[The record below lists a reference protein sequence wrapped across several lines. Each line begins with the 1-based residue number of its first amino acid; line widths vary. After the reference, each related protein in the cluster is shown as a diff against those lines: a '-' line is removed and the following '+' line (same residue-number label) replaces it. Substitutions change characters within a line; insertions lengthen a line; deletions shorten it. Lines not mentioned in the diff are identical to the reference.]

1 MRACLSSFER
11 ENSKKYDKWYES
23 TEGRQ
28 ADKLEKDL
36 FLKLVNPKKGETLLD
51 IGCGTGHFSFWFPN
65 LGLKVTGIDVSLNM
79 LGAALGR
86 LEHKEIKFVRG
97 DAHSLPFQDKSFD
110 LTVMITTLEFLRAPR
125 KAVQETFRV
134 TRRKVFLGV
143 LNRWSLLSLRRRLKA
158 LFRRSLYQKAK
169 FYSIRELRRLT
180 ENYLPQEVK
189 ILSQKTLKGAFIG
202 LVADLS

>member
-1 MRACLSSFER
+1 MMACLSPFER
-11 ENSKKYDKWYES
+11 ENTKRYDNWYES

-36 FLKLVNPKKGETLLD
+36 FLKLVHPKKGETLLD
-51 IGCGTGHFSFWFPN
+51 IGCGTGHFSFWFHN

-110 LTVMITTLEFLRAPR
+110 LTVMITTLEFLREPR
-125 KAVQETFRV
+125 KAVQEAFRV

-180 ENYLPQEVK
+180 ENYLPQEAK

>member
-1 MRACLSSFER
+1 MMACLSSFER
-11 ENSKKYDKWYES
+11 ENTKRYDNWYES

-28 ADKLEKDL
+28 ADKLEKEL
-36 FLKLVNPKKGETLLD
+36 FLQLVHPKKGETLLD

-97 DAHSLPFQDKSFD
+97 DALSLPFQDKSFD
-110 LTVMITTLEFLRAPR
+110 LTVMITTLEFLREPQ
-125 KAVQETFRV
+125 KAVQEAFRV

-180 ENYLPQEVK
+180 ENYLPQEAK

>member
-1 MRACLSSFER
+1 MRACLPSFER
-11 ENSKKYDKWYES
+11 ENTKRYDNWYES

-28 ADKLEKDL
+28 ADKLEKEL
-36 FLKLVNPKKGETLLD
+36 FLKLVHPKKGETLLD
-51 IGCGTGHFSFWFPN
+51 IGCGTGHFSFWFHN

-110 LTVMITTLEFLRAPR
+110 LTVMITTLEFLRGPR
-125 KAVQETFRV
+125 KAVQEAFRV

-143 LNRWSLLSLRRRLKA
+143 LNRWSLLSLGRRLKA

-180 ENYLPQEVK
+180 ENYLPQEAK